1 MQLPI
6 TGNDIRKTLLG
17 AELTDMECDILA
29 QICVVRH
36 IASGETLFRE
46 GESDHEL
53 FVVLDGRLAVNK
65 DSGRGYSDTLHILSP
80 GDLAGESGFL
90 DGKPHS
96 ATLRAVGD
104 AMVLSL
110 HRENLER
117 LVKDHPFMVYHVMRA
132 IVRSVRS
139 IMMRMNS
146 QCTQMTSYIQQTGGG
161 GRF

>member
-6 TGNDIRKTLLG
+6 TSNDLRKTLLG
-17 AELTDMECDILA
+17 AELTELECNTLA
-29 QICVVRH
+29 QVCTVRH
-36 IASGETLFRE
+36 IASGEVLFRE
-46 GESDHEL
+46 GESHHEL
-53 FVVLDGRLAVNK
+53 YVILDGRLAVNK
-65 DSGRGYSDTLHILSP
+65 DSGRGFADTLHILSA

-104 AMVLSL
+104 ATVLAL

-132 IVRSVRS
+132 IIRS
-139 IMMRMNS
+139 IRGIMIRMNN
-146 QCTQMTSYIQQTGGG
+146 QCTQMNQYIQSGS
-161 GRF
+161 RF